1 MKKLKIGQKVTYTR
15 EYAFG
20 KTSKETA
27 TVITI
32 RNGIALLSNGDEIGA
47 WR

>member
-1 MKKLKIGQKVTYTR
+1 MKKLQIGDKVTYTR

-32 RNGIALLSNGDEIGA
+32 RNGIALLSNGDEIGV